1 MRKRTRDCDQVHILL
16 FSLIFGAV
24 FLIAFITYPIISLT
38 FDFEYAYNEGWNAY
52 HQIDALSGNIYKG
65 ESPYLFTNYTPLSFF
80 INGYFSKIGDVIII
94 SRMISTISFVV
105 IVLIVGLIA
114 KRLSASGRESLF
126 GAAMCIGLLG
136 AYHRI
141 YVGIDDP
148 QLLGSAVS
156 LIDLFIYV
164 NGRVGLVQNTTIL
177 SVLIIAGLIKPTLFT
192 IPIVIAVDLFFRDRR
207 QGMRFLVQ
215 AILMGA
221 VAVLGLYLVFGYSC
235 FEQILSPRQ
244 YSIHAAATKTL
255 SYPLV
260 ASASLPMAISF
271 LVIYVSYG
279 FNRLLLIFLL
289 WALSAGALLSGGAGT
304 ESDQF
309 IDLAIAAS
317 IAAAAIVRCLR
328 EDLRADKWL
337 ISAAIL
343 ITAYQPL
350 LQVPY
355 ALEQLRAGLS
365 GSLRAAQAKFHE
377 DLDFMANYPGEA
389 FCDSPMLCFR
399 AGREFLVDPFN
410 ASQAIKL
417 GRLDASPLLD
427 KVRRGDFAIIQLST
441 LEGHPFGPP
450 LNGGPDVE
458 REFRRILDERYR
470 MVRTNQRRVFY
481 VPR

>member
-1 MRKRTRDCDQVHILL
+1 
-16 FSLIFGAV
+16 
-24 FLIAFITYPIISLT
+24 
-38 FDFEYAYNEGWNAY
+38 
-52 HQIDALSGNIYKG
+52 
-65 ESPYLFTNYTPLSFF
+65 
-80 INGYFSKIGDVIII
+80 
-94 SRMISTISFVV
+94 
-105 IVLIVGLIA
+105 
-114 KRLSASGRESLF
+114 
-126 GAAMCIGLLG
+126 
-136 AYHRI
+136 
-141 YVGIDDP
+141 
-148 QLLGSAVS
+148 
-156 LIDLFIYV
+156 
-164 NGRVGLVQNTTIL
+164 
-177 SVLIIAGLIKPTLFT
+177 
-192 IPIVIAVDLFFRDRR
+192 
-207 QGMRFLVQ
+207 
-215 AILMGA
+215 MGA

-260 ASASLPMAISF
+260 ASASLPLAISF
-271 LVIYVSYG
+271 LVIYVRYG
-279 FNRLLLIFLL
+279 SNRLLLIFLL

-304 ESDQF
+304 ESNQF

-355 ALEQLRAGLS
+355 ALEQLRDGLS

-427 KVRRGDFAIIQLST
+427 KVGRGGFAIIQLST

-470 MVRTNQRRVFY
+470 MVRTSQRRVFY

>member
-1 MRKRTRDCDQVHILL
+1 MRIKTPEYNQDHILM
-16 FSLIFGAV
+16 FSLSFGTIFV
-24 FLIAFITYPIISLT
+24 ISFIIYQIILST

-52 HQIDALSGNIYKG
+52 HQIDAINGNIYNNK
-65 ESPYLFTNYTPLSFF
+65 SSYVITNYTPLSFF
-80 INGYFSKIGDVIII
+80 ITGYFSKFGDAIII
-94 SRMISTISFVV
+94 GRMISTISFTV

-114 KRLSASGRESLF
+114 KRLGASGRESLF
-126 GAAMCIGLLG
+126 AAVMCIGLLG

-156 LIDLFIYV
+156 LIGLYAYV
-164 NGRVGLVQNTTIL
+164 NGRVGLVRNTIIL
-177 SVLIIAGLIKPTLFT
+177 SVLIIAGLVKPTLFT
-192 IPIVIAVDLFFRDRR
+192 IPIVIAVDLVLRDRR
-207 QGMRFLVQ
+207 QGMKFLVQ
-215 AILMGA
+215 AILMGT
-221 VAVLGLYLVFGYSC
+221 VVVLGLYLVFGYSC
-235 FEQILSPRQ
+235 FEQLLSPRQ

-255 SYPLV
+255 NYPLV
-260 ASASLPMAISF
+260 ASASLPLATSF
-271 LVIYVSYG
+271 LVIYVRYRS
-279 FNRLLLIFLL
+279 NRLLLIFLL
-289 WALSAGALLSGGAGT
+289 SALSAGALLSGGAGT
-304 ESDQF
+304 ESNQF
-309 IDLAIAAS
+309 IDLAVASS
-317 IAAAAIVRCLR
+317 IAAAAIIRCLR

-343 ITAYQPL
+343 VTAYEPI

-355 ALEQLRAGLS
+355 ALEQLRDGLS

-377 DLDFMANYPGEA
+377 DLDFMANYQGEA

-399 AGREFLVDPFN
+399 AGRKFLVDPFN

-417 GRLDASPLLD
+417 GRLDAAPLLD
-427 KVRRGDFAIIQLST
+427 KVERGEFAIIQLST

-470 MVRTNQRRVFY
+470 IVRTSQRRVFY
-481 VPR
+481 VPQ